1 MKIKSLNLTAREADE
16 KAKLSQTCEPIN
28 RSKLQPRNIML
39 PECSYLLSKGSVFST
54 AWISQFVCFL
64 LVTELNVYTH
74 ALISLSV
81 PTENKTIRQIVRRS
95 NVFLLKSPPPPTH
108 THTIQLLL
116 LILTLFLIIWASSL
130 GVVVVFKLCSCDKDI
145 TELMRCVCVCGG
157 GGFEKEHIR
166 SSHNLPD
173 RLVFCRY
180 W

>member
-1 MKIKSLNLTAREADE
+1 MKIKSLNLTTREADE

-95 NVFLLKSPPPPTH
+95 HVFLLKSPPPPH
-108 THTIQLLL
+108 THTPHKFSYIFVTRTQLKNKNN
-116 LILTLFLIIWASSL
+116 AKR
-130 GVVVVFKLCSCDKDI
+130 G
-145 TELMRCVCVCGG
+145 
-157 GGFEKEHIR
+157 R
-166 SSHNLPD
+166 SD
-173 RLVFCRY
+173 Y
-180 W
+180 QE